1 METVLID
8 YGHNSLKIGK
18 NKNPLT
24 SAMKVFGL
32 PPNEIDL
39 SIDVQQKRN
48 YWEKIESTSHGQP
61 LKTVLGIAG
70 NEKRSF
76 LLSQHMDFE
85 FKKNTFVQKSFEVL
99 FERNNFAAGQML
111 MQPILIYLALNESS
125 KTNLLIV
132 DSGEES
138 TYVIPIYDQFILRDC
153 IERTFLGGRT
163 ISKRFEFAM
172 AQKGVEETDQFSK
185 LDLQILKEQSLKVC
199 PDFNRYSNTV
209 LKNERFFQKEVV
221 LPDGQRVKLAHEVYE
236 IPEAIFSPM
245 KFGADGKGIVEK
257 LFNCVKAN

>member
-8 YGHNSLKIGK
+8 YGRNSLKIGK
-18 NKNPLT
+18 SKNSLQ
-24 SAMKVFGL
+24 SALKVYGL

-39 SIDVQQKRN
+39 SIDVQQKKG
-48 YWEKIESTSHGQP
+48 YWEKIESTTHGQP
-61 LKTVLGIAG
+61 LKEVLNIGG

-76 LLSQHMDFE
+76 LFSQHMDFE

-111 MQPILIYLALNESS
+111 MQPILVYLALNDPS

-153 IERTFLGGRT
+153 IERTFLGGST

-172 AQKGVEETDQFSK
+172 AQKGIEDSDILNK
-185 LDLQILKEQSLKVC
+185 LDLQILKESTLKVC
-199 PDFNRYSNTV
+199 PDFHRYKNTV
-209 LKNERFFQKEVV
+209 LKNERFFQKQIN
-221 LPDGQRVKLAHEVYE
+221 LPDGQKVNFGHEVYE
-236 IPEAIFSPM
+236 ISEILFSPA
-245 KFGADGKGIVEK
+245 KFGYDGKGIVEK
-257 LFNCVKAN
+257 LFNCVKVI